1 MSNEVTINQDGIE
14 QLPMR
19 RFTEDAYLNY
29 SMYVIMDRALPHIGD
44 GLKPVQRRII
54 YAMSDLGLS
63 NNAKYKKS
71 ARTVGDVL
79 GKFHPHGDS
88 ACYEAMVLMAQPFT
102 YRYPLVDGQGNWG
115 APDDPKSFAAMRYTE
130 ARLSRFSE
138 VLLAELGQGTA
149 DWSPNFDGTLKEP
162 KVLPARLP
170 HILLNGV
177 TGIAVGMATD
187 IPPHNVRELAN
198 ACSLL
203 LDNSR
208 TELSEL
214 LEHVQGPD
222 YPTDAEIITPRADIQ
237 KIYETGR
244 GSIKMRAVYHE
255 ENGDIIITALPHQ
268 ASGGKILEQIA
279 AQMQAKKLP
288 MVTDLRDESDH
299 ENPTRLLVTPRSN
312 RVDIDQLMAHL
323 FATTDLEKNY
333 RVNINMIGLDGRPKV
348 KDLKSIL
355 SEWLTF
361 RRDTVTRR
369 LQYRL
374 DKILA
379 RLHILEGLMIAF
391 LNIDEVIEIIRHHD
405 EPKNELMSRFGLSD
419 TQAEAILDL
428 KLRHLAKLEEMKIQ
442 GEQDELSKERDYLQT
457 TLGSDRRMKTLIKKE
472 LQADAEKYGDDRRSP
487 IVSRGESKALTEKE
501 LVPSEAVT
509 VVLSD
514 KGWARCAKGHDVDV
528 VNLSYKGDD
537 TYQASATGRSNQP
550 AVFIDSSGRSF
561 SCDAHTL
568 PSARSQG
575 EPLTGRFNMVS
586 SEKFEHVIMAT
597 EQQKFLMASDAGYG
611 FVGLFADML
620 SKNKAGKAYLSL
632 PNAAKV
638 LTPVR
643 VNDIATDLCL
653 SISNEGRMLLFPLRD
668 LPSLG
673 KGKGNKIINI
683 PSAKSKTREEFVV
696 AIAVVPLGSDV
707 KVLAG
712 KRGMTLKAAD
722 LEHYYGERGRRG
734 NKLPRGLQRVDGVEV
749 LNGHQVDAL
758 DDSIIDHSLNPESAS
773 DTPSNNV
780 TAAQSD
786 DLFGED

>member
-1 MSNEVTINQDGIE
+1 MSTEVTINQDGVE
-14 QLPMR
+14 QLPIR

-63 NNAKYKKS
+63 ANAKYKKS

-130 ARLSRFSE
+130 ARLSKFSE
-138 VLLAELGQGTA
+138 VLLTELGQGTVE
-149 DWSPNFDGTLKEP
+149 WQPNFDGTLKEP
-162 KVLPARLP
+162 KTLPARLP
-170 HILLNGV
+170 HILLNGI

-187 IPPHNVRELAN
+187 IPPHNARELAN
-198 ACSLL
+198 ACAKL

-214 LEHVQGPD
+214 LEDVQGPD
-222 YPTDAEIITPRADIQ
+222 YPTDAEIITPKDDIR

-244 GSIKMRAVYHE
+244 GSIKMRAVYSE
-255 ENGDIIITALPHQ
+255 ENGEIVITALPHQ

-279 AQMQAKKLP
+279 QQMQSKKLP
-288 MVTDLRDESDH
+288 MVSDLRDESDH
-299 ENPTRLLVTPRSN
+299 ENPTRLVVTPRSN
-312 RVDIDQLMAHL
+312 RVDIEQLMQHL

-333 RVNINMIGLDGRPKV
+333 RVNINMIGLDGRPQV

-355 SEWLTF
+355 TEWLTY

-369 LQYRL
+369 LQFRL

-391 LNIDEVIEIIRHHD
+391 LNIDEVIDIIRNED
-405 EPKNELMSRFGLSD
+405 DPKAELIARFNLSD

-428 KLRHLAKLEEMKIQ
+428 KLRHIAKLEEMKIKGEQ
-442 GEQDELSKERDYLQT
+442 GELAKERDSLQ
-457 TLGSDRRMKTLIKKE
+457 LLLSSDRRLKTLIKKE
-472 LQADAEKYGDDRRSP
+472 ILADAEAYGDARRSP
-487 IVSRGESKALTEKE
+487 IVARGEAKALSEKE

-509 VVLSD
+509 VVLSE
-514 KGWARCAKGHDVDV
+514 KGWARCAKGHDVDAP
-528 VNLSYKGDD
+528 NLSYKGDD
-537 TYQASATGRSNQP
+537 KYLASAKGRSNQP
-550 AVFIDSSGRSF
+550 AVFIDTSGRAF
-561 SCDAHTL
+561 SCDAHSL

-575 EPLTGRFNMVS
+575 EPLTGRFNVVAGETFS
-586 SEKFEHVIMAT
+586 HVIMAK
-597 EQQKFLMASDAGYG
+597 EAQQFLIASDAGYG
-611 FVGLFADML
+611 FVGTFKDML

-632 PNAAKV
+632 PTAAKV
-638 LTPVR
+638 LPPQAVS
-643 VNDIATDLCL
+643 NIDTDMCL
-653 SISNEGRMLLFPLRD
+653 SISSEGRMLLFPLKD

-673 KGKGNKIINI
+673 KGKGNKLLNI
-683 PSAKSKTREEFVV
+683 PAAKAQIREEYVV
-696 AIAVVPLGSDV
+696 HIAVVSEGAEV
-707 KVLAG
+707 KVVSG
-712 KRGMTLKAAD
+712 KRAMTLKASD
-722 LEHYYGERGRRG
+722 LTHYIGERGRRG
-734 NKLPRGLQRVDGVEV
+734 NKLPRGLQRVDAVEV
-749 LNGHQVDAL
+749 LL
-758 DDSIIDHSLNPESAS
+758 TSATDP
-773 DTPSNNV
+773 DTTTNV
-780 TAAQSD
+780 TDKAD
-786 DLFGED
+786 